1 MLPLARNPANL
12 YKSENHVGLR
22 GRPEENRTAFCSG
35 GDDVELMTK
44 RTLQTGIVLITAG
57 ALVLGPSS
65 TRGANVGFLQEPTRP
80 SPEPG
85 VLILAHKSKSGRKAP
100 PPIRLTHE
108 ELHKTGVP
116 KGWTFRVPPGDPD
129 QGRKLFIELECH
141 QCHSV
146 RGEKIPPIERG
157 PEDVGPDLTGMGS
170 QHPPEY
176 FAESIL
182 NPNRIIVTEKG
193 YAGEDGLSTM
203 PSYADVLT
211 LQDLID
217 LVAYLSSLREEGVHD
232 H

>member
-1 MLPLARNPANL
+1 M
-12 YKSENHVGLR
+12 
-22 GRPEENRTAFCSG
+22 
-35 GDDVELMTK
+35 K
-44 RTLQTGIVLITAG
+44 RTFQAGIMLITAG
-57 ALVLGPSS
+57 ALVLGPSI
-65 TRGANVGFLQEPTRP
+65 TRGANVGFLQEPNRL
-80 SPEPG
+80 SLEPD

-100 PPIRLTHE
+100 PPVRLTYE

-116 KGWTFRVPPGDPD
+116 KGWTFRVPHGDPD

-146 RGEKIPPIERG
+146 RGEKIPPIDRG

-170 QHPPEY
+170 HYPPEY

-182 NPNRIIVTEKG
+182 NPNRVTVIEKG

-211 LQDLID
+211 LQDLLD
-217 LVAYLSSLREEGVHD
+217 LVAYLSSLRKEGGHD
-232 H
+232 HAVEGDKPAKKKHGAPAQRKKRSH